1 MESDMSIDEN
11 ELNKYI
17 SSLFS
22 KKDPSVKD
30 QIEEIHP
37 QIDFYYN
44 SFNICLGKQGSG
56 KTALCLKE
64 LIKLSKIPN
73 HLYNLILYVARI
85 LVELQ
90 KKVLIIDSTILGRAR
105 YTVPSISP
113 SKCYVT
119 EFEGMDVAIGF
130 DKIENIEDYL
140 GTAQL
145 QYDMILIDIDTH
157 EDFIGFDMENADK
170 NYFVTGFDNYSLK
183 KGLEAIGKMQN
194 KIPMTKILF
203 SRDMLQEED
212 DYLNFLSFYYSIQW
226 NGDKIY
232 FPFDNGDS
240 TVIIEN
246 QRAAKISF
254 RNLSTEYKDGL
265 LELAQ
270 QIVPE
275 TRNGEIK
282 RIIKNI

>member
-1 MESDMSIDEN
+1 M
-11 ELNKYI
+11 
-17 SSLFS
+17 
-22 KKDPSVKD
+22 KKIGFIGAFD
-30 QIEEIHP
+30 
-37 QIDFYYN
+37 
-44 SFNICLGKQGSG
+44 
-56 KTALCLKE
+56 KTD
-64 LIKLSKIPN
+64 
-73 HLYNLILYVARI
+73 LILYVARI

-119 EFEGMDVAIGF
+119 EFEGMDVAI
-130 DKIENIEDYL
+130 
-140 GTAQL
+140 
-145 QYDMILIDIDTH
+145 
-157 EDFIGFDMENADK
+157 
-170 NYFVTGFDNYSLK
+170 GFDNYSLK

>member
-1 MESDMSIDEN
+1 M
-11 ELNKYI
+11 
-17 SSLFS
+17 
-22 KKDPSVKD
+22 KKIGFIGAFD
-30 QIEEIHP
+30 
-37 QIDFYYN
+37 
-44 SFNICLGKQGSG
+44 
-56 KTALCLKE
+56 KTDLMV
-64 LIKLSKIPN
+64 
-73 HLYNLILYVARI
+73 YVARI

-90 KKVLIIDSTILGRAR
+90 KKVLIVDSTILGKAR

-183 KGLEAIGKMQN
+183 KGLEAIGKMPT
-194 KIPMTKILF
+194 KIPMTKVLF
-203 SRDMLQEED
+203 SRDMLQEEE
-212 DYLNFLSFYYSIQW
+212 DYLNFLSFYYSVQW
-226 NGDKIY
+226 EEGKIC

-246 QRAAKISF
+246 QRAAKVGF
-254 RNLSTEYKDGL
+254 RNLSLEYREGL
-265 LELAQ
+265 LELTNE
-270 QIVPE
+270 IMPE
-275 TRNGEIK
+275 IKEGEIK
-282 RIIKNI
+282 RVIKNI

>member
-1 MESDMSIDEN
+1 M
-11 ELNKYI
+11 
-17 SSLFS
+17 
-22 KKDPSVKD
+22 KKIGFIGAFD
-30 QIEEIHP
+30 
-37 QIDFYYN
+37 
-44 SFNICLGKQGSG
+44 
-56 KTALCLKE
+56 KTD
-64 LIKLSKIPN
+64 
-73 HLYNLILYVARI
+73 LILYVARI

-90 KKVLIIDSTILGRAR
+90 KKVLIVDSTILGKAR

-113 SKCYVT
+113 SKYYVT

-183 KGLEAIGKMQN
+183 KGLEAIGKMPT
-194 KIPMTKILF
+194 KIPMTKVLF
-203 SRDMLQEED
+203 SRDMLQEEE
-212 DYLNFLSFYYSIQW
+212 DYLNFLSFYYSVQW
-226 NGDKIY
+226 EEGKIC

-246 QRAAKISF
+246 QRAAKVGF
-254 RNLSTEYKDGL
+254 RNLSLEYREGL
-265 LELAQ
+265 LELTNE
-270 QIVPE
+270 IMPE
-275 TRNGEIK
+275 IKEGEIK
-282 RIIKNI
+282 RVIKNI

>member
-1 MESDMSIDEN
+1 M
-11 ELNKYI
+11 
-17 SSLFS
+17 
-22 KKDPSVKD
+22 KKVGFIGMYD
-30 QIEEIHP
+30 
-37 QIDFYYN
+37 
-44 SFNICLGKQGSG
+44 
-56 KTALCLKE
+56 KTD
-64 LIKLSKIPN
+64 
-73 HLYNLILYVARI
+73 LILYVARI